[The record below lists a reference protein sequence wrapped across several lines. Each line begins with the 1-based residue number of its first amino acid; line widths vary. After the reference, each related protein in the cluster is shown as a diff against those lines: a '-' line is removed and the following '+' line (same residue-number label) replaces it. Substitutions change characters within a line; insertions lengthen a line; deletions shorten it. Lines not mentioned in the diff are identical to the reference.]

1 MATKQE
7 YAQWIVDNADK
18 QGTEEFNTVA
28 QAYEQAKRQ
37 EAQAMEGT
45 PNPMQYAMPA
55 VVGTAARAISPLATG
70 ASTVNARDAMNV
82 ARNAANWTPNA
93 LTQVV
98 THPISTLQAYVQGH
112 PMANT
117 PIKQIAGGI
126 GKNVAGALIQGAVA
140 PENILAAPYMMAGY
154 EQAKIR
160 QNPTAPEYQ
169 YTPYAQQY
177 RGEFPT
183 QGAAGAAN
191 RRQAI
196 AGQQYGGLTPQEQ
209 QMLEQDRIDQAIRRK
224 AASKVLGP
232 VAPTGY

>member
-18 QGTEEFNTVA
+18 QGTPEFDTVA
-28 QAYEQAKRQ
+28 KAYELAKRQ
-37 EAQAMEGT
+37 EAQVSEGA
-45 PNPMQYAMPA
+45 PNPMAYALPA
-55 VVGTAARAISPLATG
+55 VVNTAARAVKPLSSG
-70 ASTVNARDAMNV
+70 AATVNARDAVNI
-82 ARNAANWTPNA
+82 AKNAAAWTPNA
-93 LTQVV
+93 LAEVV
-98 THPISTLQAYVQGH
+98 THPISSLRAYVQGH

-117 PIKQIAGGI
+117 PIRQIAGGI
-126 GKNVAGALIQGAVA
+126 GKNVAGALVQGAVA

-160 QNPTAPEYQ
+160 ENPVAPEYQ

-196 AGQQYGGLTPQEQ
+196 AGQQYGGLTQEQQ

-224 AASKVLGP
+224 AAEKVLGP
-232 VAPTGY
+232 IAPGQ